1 MNFISSTKKIAGM
14 GSSCKGTSSY
24 KMQRNSAYLLVFL
37 VAWLVYIMSVIIG
50 DDAGQVVAIILS
62 PFHTIMAVLFMVTFL
77 LHGSLGIKVIIQ
89 DYVQSDMLRSIA
101 VSLLNLVNFVSLL
114 AGLLAILRLHIV
126 FSSVAG

>member
-1 MNFISSTKKIAGM
+1 MNFISSTKRIAGM

-24 KMQRNSAYLLVFL
+24 KAQRNSAYLLIFL
-37 VAWLVYIMSVIIG
+37 VAWLVYIINSFISSDVQ
-50 DDAGQVVAIILS
+50 QVVAIILS
-62 PFHTIMAVLFMVTFL
+62 PFHTIMAILFMATFL

-89 DYVQSDMLRSIA
+89 DYVQSGALRSIT

-126 FSSVAG
+126 FSSVTG